1 LGSRPDELPA
11 AIYFGDDFQ
20 LDVRAYELRSAGIAL
35 KLKPMPMELLLLLIE
50 HRGELVTREQI
61 VERIWGKG
69 VFLDTDNSINAA
81 ISRIRQ
87 VLRDDAEQP
96 RFVQTVTGKGYR
108 FIAPVENGA
117 LPAPAAVPRHLAP
130 VLPPEPAERWNWN
143 WKKRRFSI
151 TPAAAAFLIVIV
163 AGLAAWRVVFPRPAL
178 TGTDVILLANFVNK
192 TGDPIFDNS
201 LDKALEVKL
210 TESPFLSLFPDAEV
224 RRTMGMM
231 RHEPTERVTQ
241 ELGIEIC
248 KRQGLKAVVVP
259 EIGAIGS
266 KYLITLEA
274 IDAQSQKFIALR
286 QEEADSKDKVIAAL
300 GRATSGLRTQLGERL
315 SSVGKYDAPL
325 DLATTSSL
333 EALQAYREG
342 QIQFRSG
349 KTREAIPFFE
359 RAVELDPQFCSAY
372 GMLGHAYFSIGD
384 GETAKKNFVKAFAL
398 KDGRVTQEEN
408 FQITDYYHSYITGN
422 LEKEMAVLVLYQQA
436 YPRSLV
442 GNRLGIAY
450 ARLGKK
456 EEALEKFKWTIE
468 HSPTPAA
475 HHYSNAAQALLVLDR
490 LDEAKKLLDE
500 WAQKGSLAP
509 FQREM
514 RYRIAWFDHD
524 TATMERLAREIPADD
539 VRWLELQLQL
549 AFLRG
554 DLGKF
559 RSLSQTLVDQDRRAS
574 RKENTADDLAL
585 HGQLE
590 AFLGNSDL
598 ASKLCHEAK
607 RMDQDSPSELWRC
620 SEAFAYA
627 GEVAQA
633 DLLTA
638 KLDRMFPEDT
648 VQQKVFLPVMRSNV
662 ERARGNAVKAADLLT
677 PALPYGG
684 TLDVNYQLAQAY
696 LAAGESAKA
705 AAQLEELLGHRG
717 SGWWHIYVPLA
728 QLGLGRAY
736 AMQGERDKSRKAY
749 DDFFITWKEADPDI
763 PILRQAQAEYR
774 KLNARAFPAP
784 LQHQEKTIATSF

>member
-1 LGSRPDELPA
+1 MATSPEPAHPNPPPVTRFGGFELDLQSGVLFRNGTKNRLQGQPL
-11 AIYFGDDFQ
+11 Q
-20 LDVRAYELRSAGIAL
+20 LL
-35 KLKPMPMELLLLLIE
+35 ELLLQQP
-50 HRGELVTREQI
+50 GQLVTREQVRQHLWPDGTV
-61 VERIWGKG
+61 VEFEHS
-69 VFLDTDNSINAA
+69 VNAA
-81 ISRIRQ
+81 VKR
-87 VLRDDAEQP
+87 LRAALDDDADNPAFIETIP
-96 RFVQTVTGKGYR
+96 RRGYR
-108 FIAPVENGA
+108 FIARVENGA
-117 LPAPAAVPRHLAP
+117 VPAPAAVEEHLAP
-130 VLPPEPAERWNWN
+130 VRPLGP
-143 WKKRRFSI
+143 
-151 TPAAAAFLIVIV
+151 TPALWNKRPFVLIAGAAVFLLMV
-163 AGLAAWRVVFPRPAL
+163 ASWRVFSARPGL
-178 TGTDVILLANFVNK
+178 TQTDVILLASFVNK
-192 TGDPIFDNS
+192 TGDPIFDSS

-210 TESPFLSLFPDAEV
+210 TESPFLSLFPEADV
-224 RRTMGMM
+224 RRMMGMM
-231 RHEPTERVTQ
+231 RHEPNERVTQ

-259 EIGAIGS
+259 EIAAFGS

-274 IDAQSQKFIALR
+274 IDAQNQKSIARR
-286 QEEADSKDKVIAAL
+286 QEEVDSKDKVIAAL
-300 GRATSGLRTQLGERL
+300 GRAASGLRTQLGERL
-315 SSVGKYDAPL
+315 SSLEKYDAPL

-342 QIQFRSG
+342 QMQFRSG

-384 GETAKKNFVKAFAL
+384 GETAKKNFAKAFAL

-436 YPRSLV
+436 YPRSVL
-442 GNRLGIAY
+442 GNRLGIVY

-468 HSPTPAA
+468 HSPQPAA

-500 WAQKGSLAP
+500 WTQKGSLAP

-539 VRWLELQLQL
+539 VRWLELQLQF

-559 RSLSQTLVDQDRRAS
+559 RSLSQTLVDQDRRAN

-590 AFLGNSDL
+590 AFLGNSGL
-598 ASKLCHEAK
+598 ASKLCHEAS

-633 DLLTA
+633 EVLTA

-648 VQQKVFLPVMRSNV
+648 VQQKVYLPVMRSNI
-662 ERARGNAVKAADLLT
+662 ERARGNAVKAADLLA
-677 PALPYGG
+677 PALQYRG

-696 LAAGESAKA
+696 LAAGEPAKA
-705 AAQLEELLGHRG
+705 AAELEELLGHRG

-736 AMQGERDKSRKAY
+736 AMQGEREKSRKAY
-749 DDFFITWKEADPDI
+749 DDFFTTWKDADPDI
-763 PILRQAQAEYR
+763 PILRQAKAEYK
-774 KLNARAFPAP
+774 KL
-784 LQHQEKTIATSF
+784 TATPSAAALASAIKQ

>member
-1 LGSRPDELPA
+1 MASRPDELPGP
-11 AIYFGDDFQ
+11 ISFGDDFQ
-20 LDVRAYELRSAGIAL
+20 LDVRAFELRSAGVVL
-35 KLKPMPMELLLLLIE
+35 KLKPIPMDLLLLLIE

-69 VFLDTDNSINAA
+69 VFLDTDNGINAA

-96 RFVQTVTGKGYR
+96 RFVQTVTGRGYR
-108 FIAPVENGA
+108 FIAAVENSL
-117 LPAPAAVPRHLAP
+117 LPTPPDVQEYFAP
-130 VLPPEPAERWNWN
+130 VLPQKPAGRWYWNWN
-143 WKKRRFSI
+143 SRRFAV
-151 TPAAAAFLIVIV
+151 TGGAALFLILIV
-163 AGLAAWRVVFPRPAL
+163 VGLAAWHVVFPRPAL
-178 TGTDVILLANFVNK
+178 TGTDVILLASFVNK
-192 TGDPIFDNS
+192 TGDPVFDNS
-201 LDKALEVKL
+201 LDKALEIKL

-224 RRTMGMM
+224 RRTMGSM
-231 RHEPTERVTQ
+231 RHEPGERVTQ

-259 EIGAIGS
+259 EIAAIGS

-274 IDAQSQKFIALR
+274 IDAQSQKFIALK

-300 GRATSGLRTQLGERL
+300 GRATSGLRTQLGEKL
-315 SSVGKYDAPL
+315 SSLEKFDAPL

-349 KTREAIPFFE
+349 KTRESIPFFE

-372 GMLGHAYFSIGD
+372 AMLGHAYFSIGG
-384 GETAKKNFVKAFAL
+384 GETATKNFAKAFAL

-436 YPRSLV
+436 YPRSVL
-442 GNRLGIAY
+442 GNRLGIVY
-450 ARLGKK
+450 SKLGKK
-456 EEALEKFKWTIE
+456 QEALEKFKWTIE
-468 HSPTPAA
+468 HSPAPAA

-490 LDEAKKLLDE
+490 FDEAKKLLDE

-514 RYRIAWFDHD
+514 RYRIAWSEHD
-524 TATMERLAREIPADD
+524 NATMERLAHEIPADD
-539 VRWLELQLQL
+539 VRWQELQLQL

-559 RSLSQTLVDQDRRAS
+559 RSLSQTLVDQDRRANQ
-574 RKENTADDLAL
+574 KEDTADDLAL
-585 HGQLE
+585 RSQLE

-598 ASKLCHEAK
+598 ASKLCREAM
-607 RMDQDSPSELWRC
+607 RLDQDSPSELWHC

-627 GEVAQA
+627 GEVVEAEA
-633 DLLTA
+633 LTA

-648 VQQKVFLPVMRSNV
+648 VQQKVYLPVMRSNI
-662 ERARGNAVKAADLLT
+662 ERARGNSVKAADLLL
-677 PALPYGG
+677 PALPYRE
-684 TLDVNYQLAQAY
+684 TLDVNYQLSQAY
-696 LAAGESAKA
+696 LAAGEPAKA
-705 AAQLEELLGHRG
+705 AAELEELLGHRG
-717 SGWWHIYVPLA
+717 SAWWHIYVPLA

-736 AMQGERDKSRKAY
+736 AMQGEREKSLKAY
-749 DDFFITWKEADPDI
+749 DDFFITWKDADPDI
-763 PILRQAQAEYR
+763 PILRQAKGEYK
-774 KLNARAFPAP
+774 KLAARAIAPA
-784 LQHQEKTIATSF
+784 L